1 MEKISKEYS
10 KLETEMS
17 NLKNF
22 NEQLQNKVK
31 IFIYIQ
37 KLWLPDVCPN
47 DNRTHRTVCRLGKRL
62 VKKI

>member
-17 NLKNF
+17 NLKNL

-31 IFIYIQ
+31 IFI
-37 KLWLPDVCPN
+37 
-47 DNRTHRTVCRLGKRL
+47 
-62 VKKI
+62 